1 MIDEMAMKLNM
12 NITEYSKVRTEQVKP
27 KLVIVLTELFLR
39 DM

>member
-1 MIDEMAMKLNM
+1 MIDEVAMKLNM
-12 NITEYSKVRTEQVKP
+12 NITEYSKVRAEQLRP